1 MCDAVAIG
9 ITSLV
14 LSSIGTVAN
23 YSMGIASANQQA
35 MYANRSAALA
45 NRQLVTAQQATQA
58 NVSMQN
64 RQALQAANQQ
74 RMQMNLQRS
83 QQASSQQMAR
93 EQQAQQQLFSLR
105 QQNTSQK
112 FSMRQQLRSQLF
124 QAKQQ
129 RLSMDQAR
137 SFQEQNQ
144 ILQVEQQQEALKF
157 QKEQAAENRNLQIE
171 QMNAQLQ
178 DNYTRQKEAVKSER
192 NQLMQKNETDRRLYQ
207 DRKEVSSKQKVANAA
222 AANSIYITEQANLDE
237 KRKEVAFE
245 AQSILAKSIGAKG
258 AVLASGRTG
267 QSVGLLVNDAER
279 QAGVQQAQQAAMF
292 DASKV
297 GALIA
302 MDNAFETN
310 KSADMQADSQV
321 GFAPTMPYLPNM
333 PEVPS
338 FIGLG
343 IPM

>member
-1 MCDAVAIG
+1 
-9 ITSLV
+9 
-14 LSSIGTVAN
+14 
-23 YSMGIASANQQA
+23 MGIASANQ
-35 MYANRSAALA
+35 SAALA
-45 NRQLVTAQQATQA
+45 NRQLQTAQQAQQA
-58 NVSMQN
+58 NVAMGN
-64 RQALQAANQQ
+64 RQAMQAANQQ
-74 RMQMNLQRS
+74 RMQMNMQRS
-83 QQASSQQMAR
+83 QQASQQELAR
-93 EQQAQQQLFSLR
+93 TQQTQQQLFGL
-105 QQNTSQK
+105 QQANTQQQ
-112 FSMRQQLRSQLF
+112 FSMQTQLDSQLF

-171 QMNAQLQ
+171 QMNAQIQ
-178 DNYTRQKEAVKSER
+178 DSYTRQKEAVRSER

-207 DRKEVSSKQKVANAA
+207 DREEVSEKQKVANAA
-222 AANSIYITEQANLDE
+222 ASNSIYLAEQATLDG

-310 KSADMQADSQV
+310 KSADMQADTQV
-321 GFAPTMPYLPNM
+321 GFNPTMPYLPKM

-338 FIGLG
+338 FVGLG

>member
-1 MCDAVAIG
+1 MCDAVSIG

-14 LSSIGTVAN
+14 LSGIGTVAN
-23 YSMGIASANQQA
+23 YSMGIASANQ
-35 MYANRSAALA
+35 SSALA
-45 NRQLVTAQQATQA
+45 NRQLLTAQQATQA
-58 NVSMQN
+58 NVAMQN
-64 RQALQAANQQ
+64 RQAMQSANQQ
-74 RMQMNLQRS
+74 RQQMAMQRS
-83 QQASSQQMAR
+83 QLQSSQELAR
-93 EQQAQQQLFSLR
+93 TQQTQQQLFGLR

-112 FSMRQQLRSQLF
+112 FAMKSQLESQLF

-129 RLSMDQAR
+129 RLQMDQAQA
-137 SFQEQNQ
+137 FQEQNQ
-144 ILQVEQQQEALKF
+144 ILQVEQQQEALRF

-207 DRKEVSSKQKVANAA
+207 DRKEVSSKQKQANAA
-222 AANSIYITEQANLDE
+222 AANSVYMTEQANLDE

-279 QAGVQQAQQAAMF
+279 QAGVQKAQQAAMF

-310 KSADMQADSQV
+310 KSADMQADTQV

-338 FIGLG
+338 FVGLG